1 MIRLKLAEI
10 MARYKISNKA
20 LVEAL
25 SLSPIAISN
34 LKNSDYL
41 PELNSNKLC
50 NISNA
55 LSRLSGVRITPFD
68 LMEYSEK

>member
-1 MIRLKLAEI
+1 

-25 SLSPIAISN
+25 SLSPTAIYN
-34 LKNSDYL
+34 LKKSDYL